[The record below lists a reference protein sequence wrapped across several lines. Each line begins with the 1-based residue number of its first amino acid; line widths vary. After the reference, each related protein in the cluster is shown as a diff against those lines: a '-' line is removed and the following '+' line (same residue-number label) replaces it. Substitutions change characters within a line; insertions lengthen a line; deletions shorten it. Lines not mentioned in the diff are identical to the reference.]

1 MLEVANALRPVH
13 LVASPYGRS
22 EMHFVLHAMLLAFAA
37 LLAQP
42 GVAKAQAHLKQIRL
56 TEKQVQGFISA
67 QKDMVAITKKMLSV
81 SDKPD
86 PKIQAQLEDAA
97 KKQGFK
103 DFDEYDD
110 VAFNISLI
118 MTGIDPQTKKY
129 TEPRVEIQQEIAEIT
144 ANPTMSAEEKKQ
156 VLDQLNQELKAAVPI
171 EYPSNIDLVLQY
183 YDKIEAAL
191 Q

>member
-1 MLEVANALRPVH
+1 MR
-13 LVASPYGRS
+13 Y
-22 EMHFVLHAMLLAFAA
+22 VLHVMLLAFTA

-42 GVAKAQAHLKQIRL
+42 GVADAQAHLKQIRL
-56 TEKQVQGFISA
+56 TEKQVEGFISA
-67 QKDMVAITKKMLSV
+67 QKDMFAITKKMLGA

-86 PKIQAQLEDAA
+86 ANIQAQLEAAA

-103 DFDEYDD
+103 DLDEYDD

-129 TEPRVEIQQEIAEIT
+129 TDPSVEIQQEIAEIT

-156 VLDQLNQELKAAVPI
+156 VLDQLNQDLKAAVPI

-183 YDKIEAAL
+183 YDKIETAL

>member
-1 MLEVANALRPVH
+1 
-13 LVASPYGRS
+13 
-22 EMHFVLHAMLLAFAA
+22 MLLAFAV

-42 GVAKAQAHLKQIRL
+42 RVGEAQAHVKQIRL

-67 QKDMVAITKKMLSV
+67 QKDMVAITEKMSAG

-86 PKIQAQLEDAA
+86 PKIQAQLEAAA

-103 DFDEYDD
+103 DFDEYDE

-129 TEPRVEIQQEIAEIT
+129 TEPRAEIQQEIAEIT

-156 VLDQLNQELKAAVPI
+156 VLDQLNQELKAAVPV
-171 EYPSNIDLVLQY
+171 EYPSNIDLVSQY

>member
-1 MLEVANALRPVH
+1 MR
-13 LVASPYGRS
+13 
-22 EMHFVLHAMLLAFAA
+22 FVLQAMLLAFTAF
-37 LLAQP
+37 LAEP
-42 GVAKAQAHLKQIRL
+42 DVADAQAQLKQIRL
-56 TEKQVQGFISA
+56 TEKQVQAFISA
-67 QKDMVAITKKMLSV
+67 QKDMVAITKKMSAD

-86 PKIQAQLEDAA
+86 PKFKGQLEAA
-97 KKQGFK
+97 VKKQGFK
-103 DFDEYDD
+103 DLDEYDD

-156 VLDQLNQELKAAVPI
+156 VLDQLNQELKAAVPV

>member
-1 MLEVANALRPVH
+1 MR
-13 LVASPYGRS
+13 
-22 EMHFVLHAMLLAFAA
+22 FVLHAMLLAFAA

-42 GVAKAQAHLKQIRL
+42 RVADAQAELKQIRL
-56 TEKQVQGFISA
+56 TEKQVQSFISA
-67 QKDMVAITKKMLSV
+67 QKDMVAITKKMSADR
-81 SDKPD
+81 DKPD
-86 PKIQAQLEDAA
+86 SKVQSQLEAA
-97 KKQGFK
+97 VKKQGFK
-103 DFDEYDD
+103 DLDEYDD

-118 MTGIDPQTKKY
+118 MTSIDPHSKKY
-129 TEPRVEIQQEIAEIT
+129 TEPRVDIQQEIAEIT

-156 VLDQLNQELKAAVPI
+156 VLDQLNQELKAAEPV

>member
-1 MLEVANALRPVH
+1 MR
-13 LVASPYGRS
+13 
-22 EMHFVLHAMLLAFAA
+22 FVLHAMLLAFAA

-42 GVAKAQAHLKQIRL
+42 GVVDAQAHVKQIRL

-67 QKDMVAITKKMLSV
+67 QKDMVAITKKMSA
-81 SDKPD
+81 DNDEPD
-86 PKIQAQLEDAA
+86 PKVQAQLQAA
-97 KKQGFK
+97 VKKQGFK
-103 DFDEYDD
+103 DLDEYDD

-129 TEPRVEIQQEIAEIT
+129 TEPRVEIEQQIAEIT

-156 VLDQLNQELKAAVPI
+156 MLDQLNRELKAAVPV

>member
-1 MLEVANALRPVH
+1 MR
-13 LVASPYGRS
+13 Y
-22 EMHFVLHAMLLAFAA
+22 VLHVMLLAFTA

-42 GVAKAQAHLKQIRL
+42 GVADAQAHLKQIRL

-67 QKDMVAITKKMLSV
+67 QKDMFAITKKMLGA

-86 PKIQAQLEDAA
+86 ANIQAQLEAAA

-103 DFDEYDD
+103 DLDEYDD

-129 TEPRVEIQQEIAEIT
+129 TDPSVEIQQEIAEIT

-156 VLDQLNQELKAAVPI
+156 VLDQLNQDLKAAVPI
-171 EYPSNIDLVLQY
+171 EYPGNIDLVLQY
-183 YDKIEAAL
+183 YDKIETAL

>member
-1 MLEVANALRPVH
+1 MRL
-13 LVASPYGRS
+13 
-22 EMHFVLHAMLLAFAA
+22 VLHAMLLAFAG

-42 GVAKAQAHLKQIRL
+42 SVADAQPHVKQIRL
-56 TEKQVQGFISA
+56 TEKQIQGFISA
-67 QKDMVAITKKMLSV
+67 QKDMIAITNKMSAI

-86 PKIQAQLEDAA
+86 PKIQAQLEAAA

-103 DFDEYDD
+103 DLDEYDD

-156 VLDQLNQELKAAVPI
+156 VLDQLNQELKAAEPV

>member
-1 MLEVANALRPVH
+1 
-13 LVASPYGRS
+13 
-22 EMHFVLHAMLLAFAA
+22 MLLAFTA
-37 LLAQP
+37 LLAQRD
-42 GVAKAQAHLKQIRL
+42 VADAQAHIKQIRL

-67 QKDMVAITKKMLSV
+67 QKDMVAITKKMGLT
-81 SDKPD
+81 DKPD
-86 PKIQAQLEDAA
+86 PKIQTQLETAA

-156 VLDQLNQELKAAVPI
+156 VLDQLNQELKAAVPV
-171 EYPSNIDLVLQY
+171 EYASNIDLVLQY

>member
-1 MLEVANALRPVH
+1 MR
-13 LVASPYGRS
+13 Y
-22 EMHFVLHAMLLAFAA
+22 VLHVMLLAFTA

-42 GVAKAQAHLKQIRL
+42 GVADAQAHLKQIRL
-56 TEKQVQGFISA
+56 TEKQVEGFISA
-67 QKDMVAITKKMLSV
+67 QKDMFAITKKMLGA

-86 PKIQAQLEDAA
+86 ANIQAQLEAAA

-103 DFDEYDD
+103 DLDEYDD